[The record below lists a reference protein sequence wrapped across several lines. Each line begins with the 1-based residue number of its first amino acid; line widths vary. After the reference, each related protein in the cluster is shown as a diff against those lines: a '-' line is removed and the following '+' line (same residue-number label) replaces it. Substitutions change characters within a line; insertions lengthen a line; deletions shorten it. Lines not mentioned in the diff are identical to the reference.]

1 MIEVRSLRDALRL
14 LFIFAREF
22 RLTLLVT
29 IAVVVAGAFLLPNR
43 YVSDARL
50 LVKPTQSASVQL
62 PVQPG
67 PESGFVQQSP
77 QRDPLLDEEKMA
89 TSAPVMLKVAK
100 AYLAMS
106 SVPPQGGWARFKF
119 HIGKAAAWCKELV
132 RDVFVGVGL
141 MDKAP
146 PEDRL
151 AARLAKRLAVSHDP
165 GSNVMEMRVTWGDPH
180 VAQGISQA
188 WVDAYFDERAN
199 AAGGD
204 ALFDFYQQQNTEL
217 NDTIIKLKQ
226 QLRDRLR
233 VIDATSV
240 EQRIEDVTDQLQKL
254 YRQRRELQ
262 AEREALLGILG
273 AAGRQL
279 PAVAGEVVTE
289 REISLNPTRE
299 DLKLKLNGMKQQRL
313 DLLRNFKDGAPPV
326 RALDESIAGLEA
338 EIAAVNDSVVRS
350 RNVAP
355 NALGTRLRQ
364 DMQDARINV
373 AKIDANIAEI
383 DQQLKQLQASREE
396 VMSAEPSLSRL
407 SLELGSAE
415 KTFAQYSDY
424 LLRARVIRDL
434 NRNRLSNVALVG
446 ESSFTPSRVFPKS
459 MLMLLL
465 TIPVALVVALVVV
478 FLLYLMDQRIHDG
491 GRIEKTFNVPLLA
504 TVPEIERDQDASQ
517 PLRAALYRIY
527 CRLPL
532 EQIAEHGLSVG
543 LTSGRSGE
551 GVSFIASRLAIVL
564 RQQGYSVRDGELPA
578 RPGEMVIV
586 QAPPL
591 SDEHALIALRG
602 CDRIILVVQARSTT
616 VPAVENALALLRDA
630 LGRVDGIVLNRRVFE
645 IPAKFWKPISRWLGA
660 Y

>member
-1 MIEVRSLRDALRL
+1 VIEVRSLRDALRL
-14 LFIFAREF
+14 LFIFGKEF
-22 RLTLLVT
+22 RLALLVT

-50 LVKPTQSASVQL
+50 LVKPTESASVQL

-100 AYLAMS
+100 AYMAAS
-106 SVPPQGGWARFKF
+106 SIPPQGGWARFKF
-119 HIGKAAAWCKELV
+119 RMGQAAAWCKEAV
-132 RDVFVGVGL
+132 RNVLVGVGL
-141 MDKAP
+141 MDEAP
-146 PEDRL
+146 AEDRL
-151 AARLAKRLAVSHDP
+151 AARLLKRLAVSHDP

-180 VAQGISQA
+180 VAQAISRA

-199 AAGGD
+199 AAGGE
-204 ALFDFYQQQNTEL
+204 ALFDFYQDQNTEL
-217 NDTIIKLKQ
+217 NDSIIKLKQ

-254 YRQRRELQ
+254 YRHRRELQ
-262 AEREALLGILG
+262 AERESLLGILG

-279 PAVAGEVVTE
+279 PAVTGEVVSE
-289 REISLNPTRE
+289 REISLNPARE
-299 DLKLKLNGMKQQRL
+299 DLKLKLNGLKQQRL
-313 DLLRNFKDGAPPV
+313 DLLRNFKEGAPPV
-326 RALDESIAGLEA
+326 RALDESIAALEA
-338 EIAAVNDSVVRS
+338 EVAAVDGNVVRS
-350 RNVAP
+350 RNMVP

-373 AKIDANIAEI
+373 AKIDANVAEI
-383 DQQLKQLQASREE
+383 DAQIKQLQASREE

-407 SLELGSAE
+407 SLELASAE

-465 TIPVALVVALVVV
+465 ALPVALAVAFVVV
-478 FLLYLMDQRIHDG
+478 FVLYFLDQRIHDG
-491 GRIEKTFNVPLLA
+491 GRIEKELHVPMLA
-504 TVPEIERDQDASQ
+504 SLPEVAHDPDGSQ
-517 PLRAALYRIY
+517 PLRAALYRLY
-527 CRLPL
+527 SRLPL
-532 EQIAEHGLSVG
+532 EQIAERGLSVG
-543 LTSGRSGE
+543 FTSSRLGE
-551 GVSFIASRLAIVL
+551 GVSFIGSRLAIVL
-564 RQQGYSVRDGELPA
+564 KQHGYEVREGAGPA
-578 RPGEMVIV
+578 RPGEVVIV
-586 QAPPL
+586 EAPPV
-591 SDEHALIALRG
+591 SDENALIALRG
-602 CDRIILVVQARSTT
+602 CDRIVLVVQARSTT
-616 VPAVENALALLRDA
+616 VPAVESALALLRDA
-630 LGRVDGIVLNRRVFE
+630 LGHVDGIVLNRRVFE
-645 IPAKFWKPISRWLGA
+645 IPAKFWTPISRWLGA